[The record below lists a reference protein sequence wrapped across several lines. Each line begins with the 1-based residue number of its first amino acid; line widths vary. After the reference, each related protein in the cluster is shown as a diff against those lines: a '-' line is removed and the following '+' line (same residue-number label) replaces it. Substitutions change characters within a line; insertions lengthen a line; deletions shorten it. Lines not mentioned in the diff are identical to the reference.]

1 MVAPREAR
9 RKGRHGR
16 MGEGGW
22 RGGTTPLA
30 VSGDPP
36 ALRLHEG
43 SRAPVTT
50 DGPSTSATDERVAAP
65 SGDAGAPRVAP
76 ASGADVSDPRG
87 DGPRSGSPVRLA
99 ASDRCAVAAA
109 RTAARRAPGA
119 RVLVVGAGVGGLATA
134 LRLAAAGARVTLL
147 ERHAWLGGK
156 MRAVASPAGP
166 VDAGPTV
173 LTMRGV
179 LEDLFAAAGAR
190 LADHVTLHPEP
201 ILARHVWPDGTTLD
215 LHADPEATAR
225 AIREALGPRA
235 EAEHRAQAAAARRLF
250 EAFEGPMMRAATPSQ
265 ARLAARVA
273 ASPRLL
279 ADMAPGRTLAGAL
292 ARRIEDPRLRQLHGR
307 YATYVG
313 GSPHEAPALLGLIS
327 HAEAMGV
334 WRVEGG
340 MARLAEALAALARS
354 LGVEIR
360 TRAHVA
366 EVAVEGARAAGV
378 VLAGGE
384 RLAADAVVHA
394 GDPRALAAGLLGER
408 ARAAVPPPG
417 RPSLSARVW
426 SFAARAQGVP
436 LAHHTVLFSGDD
448 AAEFAA
454 FAASRSPDDPT
465 LYVCAQDRAGVPDRA
480 AGAGGAGALG
490 RSGDRDPAA
499 PERFEV
505 ILNAPP
511 GATADPEEDARCHET
526 MLRTLRARGLRLD
539 PEPGPGPGPE
549 AMTTPAGFAAMF
561 PGSEG
566 ALYGEAPD
574 GLTAGLRRPRARTRI
589 PGLYLAGGGAHP
601 GAGVPMAALSGRH
614 AAEAITRDLAS
625 TSRSRLRATR
635 GGISTRWRTGRR
647 SGASTS

>member
-1 MVAPREAR
+1 MDGLPEGDGGPAPHPRPPRAPAPR
-9 RKGRHGR
+9 
-16 MGEGGW
+16 
-22 RGGTTPLA
+22 
-30 VSGDPP
+30 
-36 ALRLHEG
+36 
-43 SRAPVTT
+43 
-50 DGPSTSATDERVAAP
+50 RVI
-65 SGDAGAPRVAP
+65 
-76 ASGADVSDPRG
+76 
-87 DGPRSGSPVRLA
+87 
-99 ASDRCAVAAA
+99 
-109 RTAARRAPGA
+109 
-119 RVLVVGAGVGGLATA
+119 VVGAGVGGLAA
-134 LRLAAAGARVTLL
+134 AVRLAAGGARVTLL
-147 ERHAWLGGK
+147 ERHPWAGGK

-179 LEDLFAAAGAR
+179 LEELFASAGAR
-190 LADHVTLHPEP
+190 LSDHVTLRPEP

-225 AIREALGPRA
+225 AVRRALGPRA
-235 EAEHRAQAAAARRLF
+235 EAEHRAHAAAARRLF
-250 EAFEGPMMRAATPSQ
+250 EAFEGPMMRAPAPSG

-273 ASPRLL
+273 SRPGLA

-292 ARRIEDPRLRQLHGR
+292 ARRFADPRLRQLHGR

-340 MARLAEALAALARS
+340 MARLAEAVAALARA
-354 LGVEIR
+354 LGVEVR

-366 EVAVEGARAAGV
+366 EIAVDHGRAAGV

-384 RLAADAVVHA
+384 RIAADAVVHA
-394 GDPRALAAGLLGER
+394 GDPRALSAGLLGAA
-408 ARAAVPPPG
+408 ARAATPPMG

-426 SFAARAQGVP
+426 AFAARARGLP

-454 FAASRSPDDPT
+454 LAAGRSPEDPT
-465 LYVCAQDRAGVPDRA
+465 LYVCAQDRAGVPDRT
-480 AGAGGAGALG
+480 
-490 RSGDRDPAA
+490 GDRAPDG
-499 PERFEV
+499 PERFEI

-511 GATADPEEDARCHET
+511 LAGAPDTEIDPEEDARCHET

-539 PEPGPGPGPE
+539 PEPGVE
-549 AMTTPAGFAAMF
+549 EMTTPAGFAALF
-561 PGSEG
+561 PGSRG

-625 TSRSRLRATR
+625 TSPSHRRATP
-635 GGISTRWRTGRR
+635 GGTWTRWRTGRAG
-647 SGASTS
+647 GASTS